1 MSILLIIIL
10 TKNLWSVLFNV
21 LSKILPITNKKY
33 NILTLILI
41 FVLKIFFF
49 CIIILKNK
57 NCNNDYQ

>member
-49 CIIILKNK
+49 CFIILKNK
-57 NCNNDYQ
+57 NCNNDY